1 MRQYTSYKVKI
12 KNYNKI
18 FKPTV
23 ELYRSAVDFFIGVIS
38 DEWQIYEPIKHS
50 TQAINLTE
58 SLTIRTSKRPD
69 VKYPFDIRFYKFPSY
84 LRRAAIAEADGKMC
98 SYKSNLANW
107 EKADHNTRGKCPSF
121 PKAGYVYPAM
131 YRDNMFV
138 KTGTYTADIKVFIRN
153 TWD

>member
-23 ELYRSAVDFFIGVIS
+23 ELYRSAVDFIIGVIS
-38 DEWQIYEPIKHS
+38 SEWQIYEPLKHC
-50 TQAINLTE
+50 TQATNLTE

-69 VKYPFDIRFYKFPSY
+69 VKYPFDTKFYKFPSY
-84 LRRAAIAEADGKMC
+84 LRRAAISEAYGKMC

-121 PKAGYVYPAM
+121 PLMKCSLSSTIFKSCRIP
-131 YRDNMFV
+131 
-138 KTGTYTADIKVFIRN
+138 KN
-153 TWD
+153 TCQNIC